1 MSTWFVTLIGGSSYI
16 EPGLKIF
23 FLIKQICCI
32 FCVRLGKGK
41 VRRALQG
48 QYPVELELLTG
59 AKIDLFFL
67 IIKTKEGEFSVVRNL
82 FEGEHPLIQ

>member
-1 MSTWFVTLIGGSSYI
+1 MTCMSTWFVTLIGGSSYI
-16 EPGLKIF
+16 EPGKH
-23 FLIKQICCI
+23 ICCI

-67 IIKTKEGEFSVVRNL
+67 IINKRGRVFGSQKFISRKAS
-82 FEGEHPLIQ
+82 LIQ